1 MSNKLSNPA
10 QESLG
15 DGQENYYVYA
25 LVDPRSQKIFYIGKG
40 KENRVFNHV
49 QEASDN
55 PDSEKTKLTTI
66 REIEKS
72 GKKVLQYIIRSSLSE
87 EEALFLEAC
96 LIDVLNFKGFKL
108 NTALSNIVLG
118 HHRDKEKLL
127 IEQFKT
133 TIVTTDELNSFYK
146 TEPLTVFKHKVM
158 AININK
164 TYKSASEPHPN
175 IYEAVRKSWRV
186 NLARAE
192 QAELVLAEYKGV
204 VRAIFRP
211 WRWYS
216 EDGKR
221 YMFEGEKVEDKEI
234 IDLYLNKIIKR
245 APGNISPVRYFGY
258 GK

>member
-1 MSNKLSNPA
+1 M
-10 QESLG
+10 
-15 DGQENYYVYA
+15 
-25 LVDPRSQKIFYIGKG
+25 
-40 KENRVFNHV
+40 
-49 QEASDN
+49 QEASNN
-55 PDSEKTKLTTI
+55 PDNEKTKLTTI
-66 REIEKS
+66 RKIEKS
-72 GKKVLQYIIRSSLSE
+72 GKKVLQYIIRSSLSK
-87 EEALFLEAC
+87 EEAFFLEAC
-96 LIDVLNFKGFKL
+96 LIDVLNFKDFKL

-164 TYKSASEPHPN
+164 TYKSASEPHLN

-192 QAELVLAEYKGV
+192 QAELVLAEYKGA

-211 WRWYS
+211 QRWYS
-216 EDGKR
+216 EGGKR

-258 GK
+258 DK

>member
-1 MSNKLSNPA
+1 M
-10 QESLG
+10 
-15 DGQENYYVYA
+15 
-25 LVDPRSQKIFYIGKG
+25 
-40 KENRVFNHV
+40 
-49 QEASDN
+49 QEASNN
-55 PDSEKTKLTTI
+55 PDNEKTKLTTI
-66 REIEKS
+66 RKIEKS
-72 GKKVLQYIIRSSLSE
+72 GKKVLQYIIRSSLSK
-87 EEALFLEAC
+87 EEAFFLEAC
-96 LIDVLNFKGFKL
+96 LIDVLNFKDFKL

-164 TYKSASEPHPN
+164 THKSASEPHLN

-192 QAELVLAEYKGV
+192 QAELVLAEYKGA

-211 WRWYS
+211 QRWYS
-216 EDGKR
+216 EGGKR

-258 GK
+258 DK

>member
-40 KENRVFNHV
+40 KENRVSNHV

-55 PDSEKTKLTTI
+55 PDSEKTKLTII

-87 EEALFLEAC
+87 EEAFFLEAC
-96 LIDVLNFKGFKL
+96 LIDVLNFKDFKL
-108 NTALSNIVLG
+108 NAVLSNIVLG
-118 HHRDKEKLL
+118 HYRDKEKLL

-164 TYKSASEPHPN
+164 TYKSTSEPHPN
-175 IYEAVRKSWRV
+175 IYEAVRKSWRI

-204 VRAIFRP
+204 VRAVFRP

-234 IDLYLNKIIKR
+234 IDLYLNKTIKR
-245 APGNISPVRYFGY
+245 IPGNISPVRYFGY
-258 GK
+258 DK

>member
-1 MSNKLSNPA
+1 MQKKLSERA
-10 QESLG
+10 KDSLE
-15 DGQENYYVYA
+15 DDAHKHYVYA
-25 LVDPRSQKIFYIGKG
+25 LVNPIDQKIFYVGKG
-40 KENRVFNHV
+40 TGNRVSDHID
-49 QEASDN
+49 EALDN
-55 PDSEKTKLTTI
+55 TEKETAKLNLI
-66 REIEKS
+66 REIQSS
-72 GKKVLQYIIRSSLSE
+72 GKKALQYIIRSSLSE
-87 EEALFLEAC
+87 NEAFFLKAC
-96 LIDVLNFKGFKL
+96 LIDVLKFKDFNL
-108 NTALSNIVLG
+108 NTMLSNIVLG

-164 TYKSASEPHPN
+164 TYKNTSKLHPN

-186 NLARAE
+186 NLGRAE

-211 WRWYS
+211 QRWYS

-234 IDLYLNKIIKR
+234 IDLYLNKTIERI
-245 APGNISPVRYFGY
+245 PGSISPVRYFRY
-258 GK
+258 NE

>member
-1 MSNKLSNPA
+1 MQKKLSERA
-10 QESLG
+10 KDSLE
-15 DGQENYYVYA
+15 DGAHKHYVYA
-25 LVDPRSQKIFYIGKG
+25 LVNPIDQKIFYIGEG
-40 KENRVFNHV
+40 EGDRVFNHV

-55 PDSEKTKLTTI
+55 PDSEKTKLATI

-72 GKKVLQYIIRSSLSE
+72 GKKVLQYIIRSSLSK
-87 EEALFLEAC
+87 EEAFFLEAC
-96 LIDVLNFKGFKL
+96 LIDVLKFKDFKL
-108 NTALSNIVLG
+108 NAMLSNIVLG

-146 TEPLTVFKHKVM
+146 TEPLMVFKHKVM

-164 TYKSASEPHPN
+164 IYKNTSKLHPN

-186 NLARAE
+186 NLTRAK

-211 WRWYS
+211 QRWYS

-221 YMFEGEKVEDKEI
+221 YMFEGEKVEDREI
-234 IDLYLNKIIKR
+234 IDLYLNKTIERI
-245 APGNISPVRYFGY
+245 PGSISPVRYFGY
-258 GK
+258 NE

>member
-10 QESLG
+10 QELLG

-40 KENRVFNHV
+40 KGNRVSNHV

-55 PDSEKTKLTTI
+55 PDSEKTKLTII

-87 EEALFLEAC
+87 EEAFFLEAC
-96 LIDVLNFKGFKL
+96 LIDVLNFKDFKL

-164 TYKSASEPHPN
+164 TYKSTSKPHPN
-175 IYEAVRKSWRV
+175 IYEAVRKSWRI

-204 VRAIFRP
+204 VRAVFRP

-234 IDLYLNKIIKR
+234 IDLYLNKTIER
-245 APGNISPVRYFGY
+245 VPGSISPVRYFGY
-258 GK
+258 DK